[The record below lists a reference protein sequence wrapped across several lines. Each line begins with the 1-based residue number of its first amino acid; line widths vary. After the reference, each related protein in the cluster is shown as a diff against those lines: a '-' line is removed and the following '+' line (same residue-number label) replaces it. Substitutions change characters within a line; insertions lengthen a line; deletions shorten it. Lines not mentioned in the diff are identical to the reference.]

1 MMRLGFFGKCV
12 FSLCFLALSFG
23 ELANSHAQAI
33 AQNKQGFPDRHGQVS
48 QQLFTGRGK
57 KQALIVGLGGSEGGN
72 PWASNFWKAQRD
84 RFIEQGYAVLAL
96 GYFGTKDSPAQLD
109 RIALEGIHAA
119 VMKAAQTS
127 DVNQE
132 CIIVMGGS
140 RGGELA
146 LLLASRYQEYDAAIA
161 IVAGSSV
168 FPALTMTMDTPGW
181 SHQGQLLPFVP
192 VSEATYP
199 ALMRRDLRA
208 AFSTM
213 MEDKAAMAAAAIPV
227 EKINGPVM
235 LLSAKQDEMWPSS
248 EMSDMVVQRLK
259 EKSFGYPVLHT
270 AVEGNHAAPLKHFDQ
285 VEKFLNNVVRST
297 KPECAAS
304 PVLP

>member
-1 MMRLGFFGKCV
+1 MKLWSQVRFGFFV
-12 FSLCFLALSFG
+12 STLLFG
-23 ELANSHAQAI
+23 FGMSTHAKTNDKENQVKA
-33 AQNKQGFPDRHGQVS
+33 FPERHGQVS
-48 QQLFTGRGK
+48 QQLFMGEAK

-96 GYFGTKDSPAQLD
+96 GYFGTKDSPAKLD

-127 DVNQE
+127 GVNQE

-146 LLLASRYQEYDAAIA
+146 LLLASRYAEYDAAIA

-235 LLSAKQDEMWPSS
+235 LLSAKQDEMWPST
-248 EMSDMVVQRLK
+248 EMSEMVVQRLK
-259 EKSFGYPVLHT
+259 EKSFGFPVQHIAIDGSHT
-270 AVEGNHAAPLKHFDQ
+270 APLKHFNHIEQ
-285 VEKFLNNVVRST
+285 FLNTELKRS
-297 KPECAAS
+297 KPECGS
-304 PVLP
+304 SLSTP